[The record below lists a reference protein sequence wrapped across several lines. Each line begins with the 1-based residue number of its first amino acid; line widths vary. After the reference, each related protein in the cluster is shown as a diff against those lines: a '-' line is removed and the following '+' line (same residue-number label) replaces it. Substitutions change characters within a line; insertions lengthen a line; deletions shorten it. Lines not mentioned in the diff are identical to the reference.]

1 MSENKI
7 SLHKQNP
14 IAFFV
19 PTFLLSSLILSSVF
33 FLTMTSEVFA
43 NESSKDSSV
52 KNISAEQ
59 KTNLKNAKDS
69 QVKVDQL
76 SDETQAIRDEY
87 RQVLKAI
94 ENSKIYNQQVRD
106 LIEGQKKEMV
116 KINEDVEN
124 IKDTTRQITPLMA
137 RMKDSLTEFVNY
149 DLPFFK
155 EERAKRMADL
165 KELFVTSG
173 VSVSEKYRKVL
184 EAYLIESEYGQTL
197 EAYKDSVDID
207 GNKVSA
213 DFLKVGR
220 IGLYYLTKDGKR
232 GGIWDLKKPGW
243 IELDSSQRVLVGKAV
258 KMAMKQASPS
268 LLTVPVI
275 KNIDIAKKS
284 TKASEKSEVQ

>member
-1 MSENKI
+1 MLKEKI
-7 SLHKQNP
+7 EFIFGFTTYKPVFKSKLNLM
-14 IAFFV
+14 
-19 PTFLLSSLILSSVF
+19 TFLFVSTF
-33 FLTMTSEVFA
+33 AQFVFA
-43 NESSKDSSV
+43 NEDVSESKSV

-59 KTNLKNAKDS
+59 KQNIQIAKDS

-76 SDETQAIRDEY
+76 SDETQALRDEY

-106 LIEGQKKEMV
+106 LIEGQKVEMA
-116 KINEDVEN
+116 KINLDVEN
-124 IKDTTRQITPLMA
+124 IKDTTRKITPLMA
-137 RMKDSLTEFVNY
+137 KMKDSLTEFVTY

-197 EAYKDSVDID
+197 EAYKDSVELD

-220 IGLYYLTKDGKR
+220 IGLYYLTKDGKK
-232 GGIWDLKKPGW
+232 GGIWDLKKQGW
-243 IELDSSQRVLVGKAV
+243 IELDSSQRSLVGKAV

-268 LLTVPVI
+268 LLIIPVI
-275 KNIDIAKKS
+275 KSIDVAVRKS
-284 TKASEKSEVQ
+284 AHKEIK